1 MVKRRGDKMKTS
13 IKRSKEDLI
22 FDIINYTVLTL
33 ALFVVAY
40 PLYFIVIASI
50 SDPDAVNNGLVWLL
64 PVGITGEGYERI
76 FQDSRIWLGYKNTF
90 IYTIVGTLINIT
102 LTMMIAYPLSRKD
115 FSGKKFLMIFLMITM
130 YFNGGLIPTYLVV
143 KDLHLNNSW
152 WVMVILGAV
161 SVYNVIIARTFLQN
175 NIPEELYE
183 AASIDG
189 CSHFVFF
196 IKMVLPLSK
205 AIIAVLTL
213 YYGIGHWNEF
223 MRALIYLR
231 DEKLYPL
238 QIILRSILVQN
249 MSQDPMMGDVEN
261 AVEMARIGELIK
273 YGVIIVASVP
283 VLLLYPLLQKYFVQG
298 VMIGSVKG

>member
-1 MVKRRGDKMKTS
+1 MKTS